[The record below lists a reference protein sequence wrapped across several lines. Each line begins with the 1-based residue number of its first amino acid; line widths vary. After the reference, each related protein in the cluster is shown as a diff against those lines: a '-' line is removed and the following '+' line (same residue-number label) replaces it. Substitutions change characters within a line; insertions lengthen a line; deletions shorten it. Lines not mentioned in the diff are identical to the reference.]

1 MFPISNLST
10 VAPTAFHNENDPP
23 NMLLQRLISSS
34 THIQGESRLLPNGL
48 TARDNFPLL
57 FKIVLDPVN
66 EQPEINGFLPSDDFE
81 TLYPMIGKQGETT
94 IVAGNYD
101 EIVRFVSH
109 NKAYAI
115 FAIAAFGLP
124 AVSLKQNFDDPDTSA
139 IALLFSKTGSLQRAT
154 NFDEIHI
161 LGPIN
166 PERVVLLHT
175 PYSDLN
181 TLQPEVVEQL
191 SRTYEQVVNQYI
203 NSANNNTF
211 DIWFN
216 LYPQDEALSSR
227 PITNE
232 FTQQQMNNGNL
243 ARKVEYN
250 NIPHHLLTQS
260 TSQTDTLAEKE
271 TVKLVTP
278 ETSTERILLSAE
290 GITNAS
296 GLKGVSEK
304 YSLDL
309 NTLKDYPQTNSTLS
323 AKGKIFLA
331 GKSNKLTPEILKTIM
346 SLGPEEFTKAGGLS
360 GISEKYK
367 VNYTTLKN
375 YFYANG
381 TLTVRGKLFLVD
393 KSNKLT
399 PEILKTIMS
408 LGQEGFIKAGGLRGI
423 SEKYKINFTT
433 LNNNLNT
440 DGTLTVR
447 GKVLLGSKSN
457 KLTPEILKTIMSLG
471 KDGIANAGG
480 LKRLSERYN
489 VNYCTLNN
497 YFNANGTLT
506 VSGKNF
512 LGDKPNKI
520 TPEILTEIMSLGE
533 DGIAKAG
540 GLRGLSKQYNV
551 KLGTLYN
558 YIYKNGTLTVIGE
571 AILSGKPNKIT
582 PEILIEI
589 MSLGEDGIA
598 KAGGL
603 KGLSE
608 QYSVSLE
615 TLKSYLNKNGSLTV
629 RGKSFLGDKSY
640 KITPEILTEIM
651 SLGEEGI
658 AKAGGLKGVSE
669 QYNVRLGTLK
679 NYLNKKRTLTVRG
692 EAILGGKPNKLT
704 PELLKTIVSLGEDG
718 IAKAGGLKGLSE
730 QYNVRLGTLKN
741 YLNKKGTLT
750 VRGEAILGGKPN
762 KVSPEMLTE
771 IMSLGA
777 ERIAK
782 AGGLKGLSKQ
792 YKVNL
797 ATLNH
802 YIDKNGRLTVI
813 GKAFL
818 GVESNKITREMLT
831 EIISLGAKEIK
842 KAGGRKGLSEEYKV
856 NLSSLKS
863 YLKKDGTLK
872 VRGER
877 FLARASIKVAL
888 LFLAVNF

>member
-1 MFPISNLST
+1 M
-10 VAPTAFHNENDPP
+10 
-23 NMLLQRLISSS
+23 
-34 THIQGESRLLPNGL
+34 LPNGL

-81 TLYPMIGKQGETT
+81 TLYPMIGKQGKTT

-181 TLQPEVVEQL
+181 TLQPEVVEKL

-232 FTQQQMNNGNL
+232 FIQQQMNNGNL

-278 ETSTERILLSAE
+278 ETSTERILLGAE

-331 GKSNKLTPEILKTIM
+331 G
-346 SLGPEEFTKAGGLS
+346 
-360 GISEKYK
+360 
-367 VNYTTLKN
+367 
-375 YFYANG
+375 
-381 TLTVRGKLFLVD
+381 
-393 KSNKLT
+393 
-399 PEILKTIMS
+399 
-408 LGQEGFIKAGGLRGI
+408 
-423 SEKYKINFTT
+423 
-433 LNNNLNT
+433 
-440 DGTLTVR
+440 
-447 GKVLLGSKSN
+447 KSN

-540 GLRGLSKQYNV
+540 G
-551 KLGTLYN
+551 
-558 YIYKNGTLTVIGE
+558 
-571 AILSGKPNKIT
+571 
-582 PEILIEI
+582 
-589 MSLGEDGIA
+589 
-598 KAGGL
+598 
-603 KGLSE
+603 
-608 QYSVSLE
+608 
-615 TLKSYLNKNGSLTV
+615 
-629 RGKSFLGDKSY
+629 F
-640 KITPEILTEIM
+640 
-651 SLGEEGI
+651 
-658 AKAGGLKGVSE
+658 
-669 QYNVRLGTLK
+669 
-679 NYLNKKRTLTVRG
+679 
-692 EAILGGKPNKLT
+692 
-704 PELLKTIVSLGEDG
+704 
-718 IAKAGGLKGLSE
+718 KGLSE

-762 KVSPEMLTE
+762 KVSPEILTK

-777 ERIAK
+777 E
-782 AGGLKGLSKQ
+782 G
-792 YKVNL
+792 
-797 ATLNH
+797 
-802 YIDKNGRLTVI
+802 
-813 GKAFL
+813 
-818 GVESNKITREMLT
+818 
-831 EIISLGAKEIK
+831 IK
-842 KAGGRKGLSEEYKV
+842 KAGGLQGLSEKHNV
-856 NLSSLKS
+856 NLSTLNS
-863 YLKKDGTLK
+863 YLDKNGTLK

-877 FLARASIKVAL
+877 FLARARQ
-888 LFLAVNF
+888 

>member
-1 MFPISNLST
+1 MFQISHLST
-10 VAPTAFHNENDPP
+10 VFPAAFHNENDPP

-34 THIQGESRLLPNGL
+34 SHIQGESRLLPNGL

-109 NKAYAI
+109 NKAYSI

-181 TLQPEVVEQL
+181 TLQPEVVEKL

-278 ETSTERILLSAE
+278 ETSTERILLGAE

-375 YFYANG
+375 YFYAN
-381 TLTVRGKLFLVD
+381 
-393 KSNKLT
+393 
-399 PEILKTIMS
+399 
-408 LGQEGFIKAGGLRGI
+408 
-423 SEKYKINFTT
+423 
-433 LNNNLNT
+433 
-440 DGTLTVR
+440 GTLTVR

-540 GLRGLSKQYNV
+540 GL
-551 KLGTLYN
+551 
-558 YIYKNGTLTVIGE
+558 
-571 AILSGKPNKIT
+571 
-582 PEILIEI
+582 
-589 MSLGEDGIA
+589 
-598 KAGGL
+598 
-603 KGLSE
+603 
-608 QYSVSLE
+608 
-615 TLKSYLNKNGSLTV
+615 
-629 RGKSFLGDKSY
+629 
-640 KITPEILTEIM
+640 
-651 SLGEEGI
+651 
-658 AKAGGLKGVSE
+658 
-669 QYNVRLGTLK
+669 
-679 NYLNKKRTLTVRG
+679 
-692 EAILGGKPNKLT
+692 
-704 PELLKTIVSLGEDG
+704 
-718 IAKAGGLKGLSE
+718 KGLSE

-802 YIDKNGRLTVI
+802 YIDKNGRLTVM

-856 NLSSLKS
+856 NLSSLRS
-863 YLKKDGTLK
+863 YLKKDGTLTVNGKSFLGIKPNKLTPEILTKIMSLGAEGIKKAGGLQGLSEKHNVNLSTLNSYLDKNGTLK
-872 VRGER
+872 VRGES
-877 FLARASIKVAL
+877 FLARARQ
-888 LFLAVNF
+888 

>member
-433 LNNNLNT
+433 LNNHLNT

-603 KGLSE
+603 RGLSKQYKVNLSTLNNYLNKNGTLTVGGKSFLGDKPNKLTPELLKAIVSLGEEGIAKAGGLKGLSE

-692 EAILGGKPNKLT
+692 EAILGGKPNK
-704 PELLKTIVSLGEDG
+704 
-718 IAKAGGLKGLSE
+718 
-730 QYNVRLGTLKN
+730 
-741 YLNKKGTLT
+741 
-750 VRGEAILGGKPN
+750 
-762 KVSPEMLTE
+762 VSPEMLTE
-771 IMSLGA
+771 IMPLGA

-877 FLARASIKVAL
+877 FLARARQ
-888 LFLAVNF
+888 

>member
-1 MFPISNLST
+1 MFPISHLST
-10 VAPTAFHNENDPP
+10 VFPAAFHNENDPP

-181 TLQPEVVEQL
+181 TLQPEVVEKL

-278 ETSTERILLSAE
+278 ETSTERILLGAE

-381 TLTVRGKLFLVD
+381 TLTVRGK
-393 KSNKLT
+393 
-399 PEILKTIMS
+399 
-408 LGQEGFIKAGGLRGI
+408 
-423 SEKYKINFTT
+423 
-433 LNNNLNT
+433 
-440 DGTLTVR
+440 
-447 GKVLLGSKSN
+447 VLLGSKSN

-520 TPEILTEIMSLGE
+520 TPEILTEIISLGE

-582 PEILIEI
+582 PEILTEI

-679 NYLNKKRTLTVRG
+679 NYLNQKRTLTVRG

-802 YIDKNGRLTVI
+802 YIDKNGRLTVM

-856 NLSSLKS
+856 NLSSLRS
-863 YLKKDGTLK
+863 YLKKDGTLTVNGKSFLGIKPNKLTPEILTKIMSLGAEGIKKAGGLQGLSEKHNVNLSTLNSYLDKNGTLK
-872 VRGER
+872 VRGES
-877 FLARASIKVAL
+877 FLARARQ
-888 LFLAVNF
+888 